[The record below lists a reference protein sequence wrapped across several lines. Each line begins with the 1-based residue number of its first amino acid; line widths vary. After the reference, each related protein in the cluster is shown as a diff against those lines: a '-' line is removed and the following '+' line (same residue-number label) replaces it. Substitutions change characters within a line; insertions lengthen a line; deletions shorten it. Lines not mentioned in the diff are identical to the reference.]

1 MYSPKTREFL
11 GQVLIGIEKIDGIR
25 YRVKL
30 RLHTK
35 HTFQE
40 LMAKGVILSKFM
52 LTGQLSWIFDSNEL
66 DLIQAQIEELKKYG
80 ARIYTDFTKSQMAL
94 FIAELI

>member
-1 MYSPKTREFL
+1 
-11 GQVLIGIEKIDGIR
+11 
-25 YRVKL
+25 
-30 RLHTK
+30 
-35 HTFQE
+35 
-40 LMAKGVILSKFM
+40 M